1 MDRLLIIIVIVFL
14 VFSLLTYLLHRIFK
28 KARVVKYLPAILCL
42 IITIVNIVIARSG
55 TGEGFGDL
63 ARIIIAVISFA
74 GFISGLLSAL
84 WFDYIASKSR

>member
-14 VFSLLTYLLHRIFK
+14 VFSLLTYLLHRLFK

-63 ARIIIAVISFA
+63 ARIIIAMITFA
-74 GFISGLLSAL
+74 GFISGMLSAL